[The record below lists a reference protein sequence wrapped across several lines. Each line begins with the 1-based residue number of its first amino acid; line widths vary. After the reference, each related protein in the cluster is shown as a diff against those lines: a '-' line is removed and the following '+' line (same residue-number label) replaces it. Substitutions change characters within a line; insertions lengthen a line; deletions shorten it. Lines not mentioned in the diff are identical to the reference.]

1 MGHFP
6 GTESIKAHTTT
17 LQRTVVFTVATV
29 NVVAKVVAMVI
40 HVVSPGAMANYQQY
54 PKVMSDLHFKGFCLR

>member
-1 MGHFP
+1 MGHFS

-40 HVVSPGAMANYQQY
+40 VSPGTLTNYRQY
-54 PKVMSDLHFKGFCLR
+54 PKIITDLHFYCFWLR